1 MTTEAKQERLRAARR
16 LIRASRMGA
25 LATMMAGRESLRG
38 WAYASLATVAWDM
51 AGRPIFLFSRLSDHM
66 QNLMAD
72 ERASL
77 LIEDASHLKNPQTGP
92 RITLMGVVTA
102 SGERGHARRFLAH
115 HPDAREYAG
124 FGDFA
129 FYVMNVD
136 RARFVGGFAS
146 AAWIAGRDLLAPEA
160 AVRSLA
166 AIEEDALDH
175 LNHDHGPALDLYA
188 TRLLKARGCGWK
200 AVALDPF
207 GLDLARGAKWLR
219 LEFPAPVA
227 DSAQL
232 RTVLSDLAAKAR
244 APAPRSAP

>member
-1 MTTEAKQERLRAARR
+1 
-16 LIRASRMGA
+16 
-25 LATMMAGRESLRG
+25 MAGRESPRG
-38 WAYASLATVAWDM
+38 WAYASLATVAWDI

-92 RITLMGVVTA
+92 RLTLMGVVTA

-115 HPDAREYAG
+115 HPDARQYAG

-146 AAWIAGRDLLAPEA
+146 AAWIARRDLLAPEA
-160 AVRSLA
+160 AVRALTE
-166 AIEEDALDH
+166 IEEEALDH

-188 TRLLKARGCGWK
+188 NRLLKARGSGWK
-200 AVALDPF
+200 AAALDPF
-207 GLDLARGAKWLR
+207 GLDLARAGKWLR
-219 LEFPAPVA
+219 LEFPASVA
-227 DSAQL
+227 DGTQL
-232 RTVLSDLAAKAR
+232 RTVLADLAAKAR
-244 APAPRSAP
+244 ETPAGAAP